1 MNDHTL
7 MNCIHMKVGSLS
19 FSVMAGKVMFRDFAL
34 LTPDYSVRAQ
44 DGYLIFRWWRS
55 YVPKDVSEDLSNSD
69 TRLSVQLN
77 GFELHTYNRSYVYRD
92 LEKKFGLEP
101 GLLPGEHKVEEKEYE
116 VGGAPVPA

>member
-1 MNDHTL
+1 M
-7 MNCIHMKVGSLS
+7 GSLS

-101 GLLPGEHKVEEKEYE
+101 GLLPDEKEEDEVEEKEQE
-116 VGGAPVPA
+116 EEQDIGRRREEA